1 MKKVMIGILI
11 LIPIIILL
19 VVAMVSTIV
28 SAQAHVAVE
37 NIELKYK
44 NSESTIYE
52 LSLTLE
58 EVANKTINLKDYL
71 DVVVYPQK
79 ANNYTIEWT
88 ISGDV
93 TYTDEEYYDLYKKYL
108 EDPDSYERVYPAAA
122 FVDEGGREVT
132 SNTSGDL
139 MIGSYCTFTVRVV
152 AENVS
157 KILSVKVVGYDVKRV
172 ELRAQSGNGT
182 LEVGE
187 SVRLLASYTPI
198 DSIVSKTE
206 WTSSDPAVA
215 TVDKNG
221 VVTAKSQGVATITH
235 GASVYSTGE
244 NVEGAFEVTVNSNG
258 ASTRYGLT
266 IVTSKSTLTLSEIG
280 VSADAVAKD
289 GCTISE
295 GKITLTKSV
304 ASISVGGKTLVIEK
318 CDPDDIEIQN
328 RSFYENKEDGYV
340 LAVGEQTL
348 SLNVIWA
355 DMTNEI
361 AIEGAQWSSNDES
374 VATVDSR
381 GNVKGVSSGIAT
393 ITVTLNGKSA
403 RIVINVQTKLAS
415 VQLRTSDA
423 SLAVGLA
430 RETVFA
436 SQRFENPT
444 AVRSD
449 STLIPNRVSIIVQ
462 GEKEGATEE
471 ELALFYSAYRFE
483 IIEGGEYA
491 FFDENNHN
499 QLVFKDG
506 ALEGKGKQRIV
517 VRVSAKYPKYEGLSK
532 FTTQEVTINA
542 IYGVAVSS
550 VDEIEVA
557 AQMQKAYVKERAK
570 DGSVLFEIKNENNG
584 NTYKSLTDQYSDSTY
599 AICFE
604 DNIGYTIA
612 EQGEHLV
619 GPQDRLTFYG
629 DVYGNNHMLSTES
642 NQLDRTQKLM
652 RISWSNVT
660 MSNLVMR
667 LNSPID
673 DKEISSAKDTQV
685 FTGIVGI
692 IGSGD
697 DWMKYRLEN
706 VRVEYCILENA
717 REVIN
722 VDNSD
727 VTFDGCVVRNIAYA
741 AIVTQVKFYSRED
754 EEGIYYPVYSHIAM
768 NNFVFSNTLGSIM
781 IIKHENFTMDG
792 ENYRFVDGNKKDD
805 ESGELAAANEK
816 WYLDNLYSKGAH
828 FTLDQ
833 TGFLDAYNWQPISSA
848 ELFSVGKVGNVNVDD
863 LIKNVS
869 DSVARSNSFFK
880 DRCVIDKDDVC
891 WIHIAFACIGI
902 TSGFNVEKTYPQ
914 INLQDKRFS
923 YANTG
928 DIKIESKSM
937 LGRVGESFLQQAN
950 AGIWGYDNTQNI
962 QPTTQYIINDAF
974 IDRLHSR

>member
-28 SAQAHVAVE
+28 SAQAHIAVE

-44 NSESTIYE
+44 DSENTIYE
-52 LSLTLE
+52 LPLSLE

-93 TYTDEEYYDLYKKYL
+93 TYTDEEYYALYKKYL
-108 EDPDSYERVYPAAA
+108 ENPDSGEKVYPAAT
-122 FVDEGGREVT
+122 FVDESGNEVT
-132 SNTSGDL
+132 TNTSGKL

-182 LEVGE
+182 LETGE

-206 WTSSDPAVA
+206 WTSSNPAVA

-221 VVTAKSQGVATITH
+221 VVTARGQGVATITH

-244 NVEGAFEVTVNSNG
+244 IVKGTFDVRVNPNG

-289 GCTISE
+289 GCTISD
-295 GKITLTKSV
+295 GKITLVKSV
-304 ASISVGGKTLVIEK
+304 ASISAGGKTLVIEK
-318 CDPDDIEIQN
+318 CAPDDIEIQN
-328 RSFYENKEDGYV
+328 RSFFEYKEDGYA
-340 LAVGEQTL
+340 LAVGDQTL
-348 SLNVIWA
+348 SLNVVWA
-355 DMTNEI
+355 DMTNES
-361 AIEGAQWSSNDES
+361 AIEGAVWSSNDES

-381 GNVKGVSSGIAT
+381 GNVKGVSSGIVT

-449 STLIPNRVSIIVQ
+449 ASVIPNRVSIIVQ
-462 GEKEGATEE
+462 GEKEGATEQ
-471 ELALFYSAYRFE
+471 ELALFYSAFEFE

-491 FFDENNHN
+491 CFDSNNRN
-499 QLVFKDG
+499 QLVFKDD
-506 ALEGKGKQRIV
+506 ALEGKGRQKIV
-517 VRVSAKYPKYEGLSK
+517 VRVSAKYPKYEGLTK
-532 FTTQEVTINA
+532 FTTQEVTINVVH
-542 IYGVAVSS
+542 GVAVSS

-557 AQMQKAYVKERAK
+557 SQMQKAYAQEHSQ
-570 DGSVLFEIKNENNG
+570 DGRVLFEIQNENNG
-584 NTYKSLTDQYSDSTY
+584 KTYKSMTNRYSDLNY

-604 DNIGYTIA
+604 GNVGYTIA
-612 EQGEHLV
+612 EQGAHLV
-619 GPQDRLTFYG
+619 GPQNRLTFFG
-629 DVYGNNHMLSTES
+629 DVYGNNYMLSTES

-673 DKEISSAKDTQV
+673 DKEISSAKDTQS

-692 IGSGD
+692 IGSED

-706 VRVEYCILENA
+706 VRVEYCIFENA

-722 VDNSD
+722 VNNAD

-768 NNFVFSNTLGSIM
+768 NNFVFSNTLGSIL

-792 ENYRFVDGNKKDD
+792 ENYRFVDGSKSSDNK
-805 ESGELAAANEK
+805 EELAAANEK

>member
-1 MKKVMIGILI
+1 M
-11 LIPIIILL
+11 
-19 VVAMVSTIV
+19 
-28 SAQAHVAVE
+28 
-37 NIELKYK
+37 
-44 NSESTIYE
+44 
-52 LSLTLE
+52 
-58 EVANKTINLKDYL
+58 
-71 DVVVYPQK
+71 
-79 ANNYTIEWT
+79 
-88 ISGDV
+88 
-93 TYTDEEYYDLYKKYL
+93 
-108 EDPDSYERVYPAAA
+108 
-122 FVDEGGREVT
+122 F
-132 SNTSGDL
+132 
-139 MIGSYCTFTVRVV
+139 
-152 AENVS
+152 
-157 KILSVKVVGYDVKRV
+157 
-172 ELRAQSGNGT
+172 
-182 LEVGE
+182 
-187 SVRLLASYTPI
+187 
-198 DSIVSKTE
+198 
-206 WTSSDPAVA
+206 
-215 TVDKNG
+215 
-221 VVTAKSQGVATITH
+221 
-235 GASVYSTGE
+235 
-244 NVEGAFEVTVNSNG
+244 
-258 ASTRYGLT
+258 
-266 IVTSKSTLTLSEIG
+266 
-280 VSADAVAKD
+280 
-289 GCTISE
+289 
-295 GKITLTKSV
+295 
-304 ASISVGGKTLVIEK
+304 
-318 CDPDDIEIQN
+318 EIQ
-328 RSFYENKEDGYV
+328 
-340 LAVGEQTL
+340 
-348 SLNVIWA
+348 
-355 DMTNEI
+355 
-361 AIEGAQWSSNDES
+361 
-374 VATVDSR
+374 
-381 GNVKGVSSGIAT
+381 
-393 ITVTLNGKSA
+393 
-403 RIVINVQTKLAS
+403 
-415 VQLRTSDA
+415 
-423 SLAVGLA
+423 
-430 RETVFA
+430 
-436 SQRFENPT
+436 
-444 AVRSD
+444 
-449 STLIPNRVSIIVQ
+449 
-462 GEKEGATEE
+462 
-471 ELALFYSAYRFE
+471 
-483 IIEGGEYA
+483 
-491 FFDENNHN
+491 
-499 QLVFKDG
+499 
-506 ALEGKGKQRIV
+506 
-517 VRVSAKYPKYEGLSK
+517 
-532 FTTQEVTINA
+532 
-542 IYGVAVSS
+542 
-550 VDEIEVA
+550 
-557 AQMQKAYVKERAK
+557 
-570 DGSVLFEIKNENNG
+570 NENNG
-584 NTYKSLTDQYSDSTY
+584 NTYKSLTDRYSDSTY

-673 DKEISSAKDTQV
+673 DKEISSAKDTQS

-692 IGSGD
+692 IGSED

-768 NNFVFSNTLGSIM
+768 NNFVFSNTLGSIL

-816 WYLDNLYSKGAH
+816 WYLDNLFSKGAH